1 MLTYLEM
8 MNSVNMALANKD
20 NERLQRLNIMD
31 HYMFIEVIKD
41 LEEIMEIDLSE
52 YRKWGI
58 IEVIDKIIMWL
69 CHIRYKKYGM
79 PIFYIKG
86 NGKDYPKQLLYTED
100 ENVYQR
106 MSEF

>member
-52 YRKWGI
+52 YRK
-58 IEVIDKIIMWL
+58 
-69 CHIRYKKYGM
+69 
-79 PIFYIKG
+79 
-86 NGKDYPKQLLYTED
+86 
-100 ENVYQR
+100 
-106 MSEF
+106 